1 MRQVVLMLFGFLILT
16 SPLISEDEKSK
27 SHNLYIAPADSVRLC
42 AGHVTGAPSPDGK
55 PGVHISWEAYAS
67 TQSVELLSKH
77 YLKTLHSASHSSD
90 KDCHSW
96 KSSSEH
102 PDQILEVCDTKFKGV
117 WSNCEK
123 APTDASSIILIST
136 IARPE

>member
-1 MRQVVLMLFGFLILT
+1 MRRIVLMLFGFLILT
-16 SPLISEDEKSK
+16 APLIAEDEESNP
-27 SHNLYIAPADSVRLC
+27 HNLYIAPAGSVRLC
-42 AGHVTGAPSPDGK
+42 AGHVTGAPSPNGV
-55 PGVHISWEAYAS
+55 PGAHISWEAYSS

-77 YLKTLHSASHSSD
+77 YLKTLHSAAHSSD

-102 PDQILEVCDTKFKGV
+102 PDRILEVCDSKFKGV
-117 WSNCEK
+117 WSSCEGV
-123 APTDASSIILIST
+123 PTNASSIILIST